1 MWESLKNVAPETWAR
16 SAVLVLTFI
25 NQILAIFGKE
35 ALPILENDLYQLA
48 SLGATIIV
56 GLYTAWKNNSFTPEA
71 IAADAYMKQLK
82 SDKKKKD
89 A

>member
-1 MWESLKNVAPETWAR
+1 MWESLKNVKPETWAR

-35 ALPILENDLYQLA
+35 ALPILQDDLYQLV
-48 SLGATIIV
+48 SLGATILV
-56 GLYTAWKNNSFTPEA
+56 GLYSAWKNNSFTAEA
-71 IAADAYMKQLK
+71 IAADEYMEQLK
-82 SDKKKKD
+82 AAKKNN